1 MGERRVSCLEEV
13 IRSITDPEM
22 LTQIERVV
30 PFHGYLS
37 TGVFVGIQIY
47 NIARR
52 ALGFSQGERLFV
64 TCETSSCMPDAFQ
77 VLGGCTIGNKGL
89 RIENLG
95 KMAATISRRAQRDAQ
110 TVNGIRIVLDPAKTA
125 TYPRLHSWYMNLDK
139 VPHEEAISDLI
150 RAQEGVYTWEMVDL
164 EVPEKSEKR
173 IAVCHSCS
181 ESFVLQGDERSC
193 KSCAERSKSDIEIGS
208 AGIR

>member
-1 MGERRVSCLEEV
+1 MEEV
-13 IRSITDPEM
+13 IRTITDPK
-22 LTQIERVV
+22 LLSQIERLV

-52 ALGFSQGERLFV
+52 TLGFSEGERLFV
-64 TCETSSCMPDAFQ
+64 TSEILSCMPDPLQ
-77 VLGGCTIGNKGL
+77 VLGGCAIGNKGL
-89 RIENLG
+89 KIEDQG
-95 KMAATISRRAQRDAQ
+95 RVAAKISRRAPRGVAAAKG
-110 TVNGIRIVLDPAKTA
+110 VRIVLDPAKTA
-125 TYPRLHSWYMNLDK
+125 SYPRLHSRYMNTEK
-139 VPHEEAISDLI
+139 VPNEEAISDLI
-150 RAQEGVYTWEMVDL
+150 RAEEGVYTWEMVDL
-164 EVPEKSEKR
+164 EVPERPEKKV
-173 IAVCHSCS
+173 AVCHSCR

>member
-1 MGERRVSCLEEV
+1 MEEV
-13 IRSITDPEM
+13 IRSITDRGV
-22 LTQIERVV
+22 LSQIERVV

-47 NIARR
+47 DIARR
-52 ALGFSQGERLFV
+52 ALGFSEGERLFV
-64 TCETSSCMPDAFQ
+64 TCETSSCLPNAFQ

-95 KMAATISRRAQRDAQ
+95 KMAATISRRAPRGAER
-110 TVNGIRIVLDPAKTA
+110 VNGKRIVLDPAKTA
-125 TYPRLHSWYMNLDK
+125 SYPRVHSWYMKIDK
-139 VPHEEAISDLI
+139 VPHEETISDLI
-150 RAQEGVYTWEMVDL
+150 RAEDGIYTWRMVDL
-164 EVPEKSEKR
+164 EVLEKPETR
-173 IAVCHSCS
+173 IAVCNSCG

-193 KSCAERSKSDIEIGS
+193 KSCAQRSKSKIEIGS